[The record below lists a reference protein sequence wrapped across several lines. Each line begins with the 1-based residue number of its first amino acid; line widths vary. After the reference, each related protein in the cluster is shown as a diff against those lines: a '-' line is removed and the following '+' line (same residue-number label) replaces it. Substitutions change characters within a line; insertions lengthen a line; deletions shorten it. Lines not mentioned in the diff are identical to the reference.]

1 MAHQA
6 PLSMGFSS
14 KNTGVDYHAFLQGIF
29 PAREWNLCL
38 LCLLHWQ
45 AASLPLAPP
54 ICGGSI
60 YSGVYSTANY
70 LTALPPGY
78 SVTSCWE
85 SPFCSIHTC
94 GKSIS
99 NHFPPWQILCAI
111 SVAQNNFSKGEKE
124 ALLFF
129 LMGSWC
135 SLVSEMIRLF
145 ANTAHSQA
153 SFTAL
158 PLEYSLLLL
167 LLLLSRFSRV
177 RLCATP

>member
-1 MAHQA
+1 MRSTPNPISKSFSPGLNREESISTFSSVGGDWTAQGRDRQGLSGPRTPHFLLDMYDRQGHFRPPNLLSPGGFLSVVCACLLSRFSHVQLFATLWTMAHQA

-78 SVTSCWE
+78 SVTSC
-85 SPFCSIHTC
+85 
-94 GKSIS
+94 
-99 NHFPPWQILCAI
+99 
-111 SVAQNNFSKGEKE
+111 
-124 ALLFF
+124 
-129 LMGSWC
+129 
-135 SLVSEMIRLF
+135 
-145 ANTAHSQA
+145 
-153 SFTAL
+153 
-158 PLEYSLLLL
+158 
-167 LLLLSRFSRV
+167 
-177 RLCATP
+177 